1 MLTVKKSIPEL
12 VLLGFLLM
20 NGMFLF
26 SSMIYMAEYKE
37 SKTFPNIPMAF
48 WWSIVTLTTVGY
60 GDYYPTTGPGYMIGS
75 LCAISGCILTGLA
88 IPIIGKK
95 MRKSNNFQNQI

>member
-1 MLTVKKSIPEL
+1 MLTIKKSIPEL

-26 SSMIYMAEYKE
+26 SSMIFMAEYRVPE
-37 SKTFPNIPMAF
+37 TFPNIIQAF

-60 GDYYPTTGPGYMIGS
+60 GDFYPKSAPGYIIGS
-75 LCAISGCILTGLA
+75 ACAILGCILTGLA
-88 IPIIGKK
+88 IPIIGELLII
-95 MRKSNNFQNQI
+95 S